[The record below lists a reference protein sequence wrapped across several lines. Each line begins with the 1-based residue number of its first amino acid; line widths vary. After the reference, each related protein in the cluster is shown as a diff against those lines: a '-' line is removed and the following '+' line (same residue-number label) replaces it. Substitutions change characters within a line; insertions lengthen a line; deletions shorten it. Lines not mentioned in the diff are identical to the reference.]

1 MIDYYKISQI
11 LIRVHP
17 RPIFKGVRMNIAL
30 WIVQGLLA
38 VAFLMAG
45 GMKLTQPKEKLAT
58 NMAWVEDF
66 SQNAIRIIG
75 LLEVLGAI
83 GLILPWALTI
93 LPELTGVAA
102 IGLVLTMIG
111 AAITHVRRSEMQM
124 VVPNIVLGAL
134 AAFVAVGRLFL

>member
-1 MIDYYKISQI
+1 
-11 LIRVHP
+11 
-17 RPIFKGVRMNIAL
+17 MNIAL

-45 GMKLTQPKEKLAT
+45 GMKVSQPKEKLAEK
-58 NMAWVEDF
+58 MAWVEDF
-66 SQNAIRIIG
+66 SQSTIRVIG

-83 GLILPWALTI
+83 GLILPMALSI
-93 LPELTGVAA
+93 WPVLTGIAA

-111 AAITHVRRSEMQM
+111 AAITHIRRSEMQM
-124 VVPNIVLGAL
+124 LVPNIVLGAL

>member
-1 MIDYYKISQI
+1 
-11 LIRVHP
+11 
-17 RPIFKGVRMNIAL
+17 MNIAL

-38 VAFLMAG
+38 VVFLGAG

-66 SQNAIRIIG
+66 SQNTVRVIG

-83 GLILPWALTI
+83 GLILPMALSI
-93 LPELTGVAA
+93 LPVLTGVAA
-102 IGLVLTMIG
+102 VGLVLTMIG
-111 AAITHVRRSEMQM
+111 AAITHIRRGEMPM
-124 VVPNIVLGAL
+124 LVPPVVLGLL

>member
-1 MIDYYKISQI
+1 
-11 LIRVHP
+11 L
-17 RPIFKGVRMNIAL
+17 VRFCWRNFAIGETGEREMNIAL

-45 GMKLTQPKEKLAT
+45 GMKLSQPKEKLRER
-58 NMAWVEDF
+58 MGWVEDF
-66 SQNAIRIIG
+66 APNTIRLIG

-83 GLILPWALTI
+83 GLILPLALGI
-93 LPELTGVAA
+93 LPVLTGIAA

-111 AAITHVRRSEMQM
+111 AAITHLRRGETQM
-124 VVPNIVLGAL
+124 IMPPMVLGAL

>member
-1 MIDYYKISQI
+1 
-11 LIRVHP
+11 
-17 RPIFKGVRMNIAL
+17 MNIAL
-30 WIVQGLLA
+30 WIVQGILA

-45 GMKLTQPKEKLAT
+45 GMKMTQPKEKLKEKTAY
-58 NMAWVEDF
+58 VEDF
-66 SQNAIRIIG
+66 SQNTIRIIG

-93 LPELTGVAA
+93 LPELTGIAA

-111 AAITHVRRSEMQM
+111 AAITHIRRNEMQM
-124 VVPNIVLGAL
+124 VVPNVVLGAL

>member
-1 MIDYYKISQI
+1 
-11 LIRVHP
+11 
-17 RPIFKGVRMNIAL
+17 MNIAL

-45 GMKLTQPKEKLAT
+45 GMKMAQPKEKLAQ

-66 SQNAIRIIG
+66 SQNAVRTIG

-83 GLILPWALTI
+83 GLILPLALKI
-93 LPELTGVAA
+93 WPVLTGVAA

-111 AAITHVRRSEMQM
+111 AAITHARRGEMPM
-124 VVPNIVLGAL
+124 LVPNIVLGAL